1 MIGHPFIILWQGDWI
16 SQVCKPAI
24 HFPALLDAFQIMRE
38 NLLWYSHGIRK
49 HLHVTGAPRN
59 LSITLSDSLE
69 ALGINEAFTSSKGF
83 LKMSDAWVYP
93 RRGCLFLKWI
103 FWYCT
108 AKVENGTWKLRP
120 IFFLYNY
127 NHIMQGFQG
136 KTVSLKNF
144 RDDFRGTKLNGKGR
158 VHRFYLFRWL
168 YTCGPCGV
176 AGGGGLVR
184 TWCFFHWGCA

>member
-1 MIGHPFIILWQGDWI
+1 
-16 SQVCKPAI
+16 
-24 HFPALLDAFQIMRE
+24 MRE

-127 NHIMQGFQG
+127 NHIMQGFRG
-136 KTVSLKNF
+136 KRSHWKTSAMILEEPNSMEKGACIVSIF
-144 RDDFRGTKLNGKGR
+144 FGGYIHVGPAESR
-158 VHRFYLFRWL
+158 V
-168 YTCGPCGV
+168 
-176 AGGGGLVR
+176 GGGLCEPGVSFTGVVLSDEQVSNMVGVEHLPVQQR
-184 TWCFFHWGCA
+184 TCAIRLSYWG